1 MSAIVYR
8 PDIQGLRAIA
18 VLSVMIFHLNPVW
31 LPGGFV
37 GVDVFLVISG
47 FLITSIL
54 FQKKT
59 QPNYSL
65 WITLQDFYVSRFNRI
80 APAYFGMLLTV
91 LFVAAIFYVPSDFTI
106 FKKGLEKAAWFNGNT
121 YFAEFGDYF
130 APSSH
135 EQPLLHTWS
144 LAVEIKFYL
153 LAPFIVLIFPIRLL
167 AFIFA
172 ALTIGLTAV
181 AEYRLRYLGLE
192 QPTYYSLYARLPE
205 FFAGGLVAIYSTLV
219 GAPASGRALRW
230 PSLLGLLLLI
240 AAMIGQPLLGFFPG
254 VSASLPVL
262 GALLL
267 LGQTPAGIFKEL
279 LSSKI
284 LVWIGTLSYSLYLWH
299 WPILAFLRYYA
310 GTEVLNAEQIM
321 LFLILTFTLSTVSY
335 VWIER
340 LFRRQVNYKKKRVAW
355 VLIVLAALIAI
366 QTAPRINAILVPS
379 QLPIEY
385 RQYADQ
391 SAICH
396 GKIVGDCLRGDRKA
410 EQSVLLLGDS
420 HAAMLNEFF
429 NELGRELSFNA
440 EIITASS
447 CVTIPGFGL
456 NKLPEWARP
465 PCKKQIEAAQSAIG
479 DHQYIFL
486 AGMWSYQVED
496 EKFLE
501 GLDRFL
507 RNNPTKTIYLLPQI
521 PLLNASPQRVRRFAK
536 LGLSGAEIG
545 VNDSY
550 QQANREIYLLSK
562 NHKHVRFI
570 SAEDLKTSQ
579 LTRQFNKSLYGDN
592 SHLNEVGS
600 KLYAKFAKPIF
611 TEILMAQ

>member
-1 MSAIVYR
+1 MSAFFYR

-18 VLSVMIFHLNPVW
+18 VLSVMMFHLNPVW

-54 FQKKT
+54 LRKKT

-91 LFVAAIFYVPSDFTI
+91 LFVAAIFYAPDDYNT
-106 FKKGLEKAAWFNGNT
+106 FKKGLENAAWFNSNK

-144 LAVEIKFYL
+144 LAVEIKFYI
-153 LAPFIVLIFPIRLL
+153 LAPFMVLILPIRLL
-167 AFIFA
+167 AFVFA
-172 ALTIGLTAV
+172 ALIVGLTAV

-219 GAPASGRALRW
+219 EAPASGRDSKW
-230 PSLLGLLLLI
+230 SGLLGLLLLI

-254 VSASLPVL
+254 VSALLPAL
-262 GALLL
+262 GAVLL
-267 LGQTPAGIFKEL
+267 LGQTPAGILKEL
-279 LSSKI
+279 LGSKI
-284 LVWIGTLSYSLYLWH
+284 LVWVGTLSYSLYLWH
-299 WPILAFLRYYA
+299 WPVLAFLRYYA
-310 GTEVLNAEQIM
+310 GSEVLTTAQTM

-335 VWIER
+335 RQFER
-340 LFRRQVNYKKKRVAW
+340 LFRRQVNYKKKRIAW
-355 VLIVLAALIAI
+355 ALIALAALIAI
-366 QTAPRINAILVPS
+366 QTAPRLNAILVPA

-429 NELGRELSFNA
+429 NELGKELSFSA

-447 CVTIPGFGL
+447 CVTIPGFGF

-496 EKFLE
+496 KLFLE
-501 GLDRFL
+501 SLDSFL
-507 RNNPTKTIYLLPQI
+507 RNNPGKTIYLLPQI

-545 VNDSY
+545 VNDGY
-550 QQANREIYLLSK
+550 QQANREIYLLSE
-562 NHKHVRFI
+562 NHRHVQFI

-579 LTRQFNKSLYGDN
+579 LIQQFNKSLYRDD

-600 KLYAKFAKPIF
+600 SYMQNLPSQFLKIF
-611 TEILMAQ
+611 